1 MVTISRNVFVAVELR
16 TYKSICPNRSY
27 NGIAVKVSA
36 TYFLSSEV
44 LPEDRV
50 KGNLLNVNNLV
61 GINNKVTSFGP

>member
-27 NGIAVKVSA
+27 NGIAVKVGA

-44 LPEDRV
+44 LPEDRF